1 MGFFV
6 SFICEPGPLV
16 FRMKNEAVN
25 MGTVWNL
32 VTCSLQLEL
41 SVSEC
46 FSNAALEHLRG
57 LFQATEGAGWILS
70 KHNGELFIV
79 RVYTLCSDLTPF
91 NPLQP
96 THLWSSKHTGFLS
109 GMVASQETPDCVVL
123 FDSHTSKGNHLKL
136 ADI

>member
-1 MGFFV
+1 
-6 SFICEPGPLV
+6 
-16 FRMKNEAVN
+16 MKNEAAN

-46 FSNAALEHLRG
+46 FSSAALEHLRG
-57 LFQATEGAGWILS
+57 LFQAAEGAGWILS

-91 NPLQP
+91 NPPATESSVVRQ
-96 THLWSSKHTGFLS
+96 THRVPQWDGRFTGD
-109 GMVASQETPDCVVL
+109 T
-123 FDSHTSKGNHLKL
+123 
-136 ADI
+136 